1 MRNLDKI
8 REKVIERVTDKY
20 HITINSRQ
28 VLSIIIAIL
37 LLFLIVFFAGF
48 FIGQK
53 DCKIKQIEC
62 EVSKTNITLPNTE
75 NKNIENLKQSTD
87 LNNKKEIKE
96 TIKSENKQETKITNI
111 DEKNIDKKN
120 EIIENKNNNSIKE
133 EIKKDIISD
142 EKKTVK
148 KEDDL
153 SKIKLN
159 IKNKTTLVSE
169 KKGDFVLQLHA
180 TPNEE
185 EANEIYLKL
194 KEVGFSV
201 YVEKTNSKG
210 TVYNRVRIGYFST
223 KEKAK
228 EFKDKFVEE
237 NGYEK
242 TFVTTAK

>member
-20 HITINSRQ
+20 HITINSKQ

-62 EVSKTNITLPNTE
+62 EVSKNNIILPNTE
-75 NKNIENLKQSTD
+75 NKNSDNLKQSTD
-87 LNNKKEIKE
+87 LN
-96 TIKSENKQETKITNI
+96 
-111 DEKNIDKKN
+111 DKK
-120 EIIENKNNNSIKE
+120 
-133 EIKKDIISD
+133 EIKKDIIKDKSVTMGFNPLNDKKDEIKKDITTD

-194 KEVGFSV
+194 KELGFSV

-228 EFKDKFVEE
+228 EFKDKFIEE